1 MVGEAEE
8 SEPLVLPEVPEE
20 LPEPEVEEPD
30 ELPEPEEPE
39 ELRESEEP
47 DELLGR
53 LEEVLDE
60 VLEEEP
66 DEELEDLSLLKQAV
80 MLSIIAIASR
90 TVVVRV
96 SFIRFTPINKLVMP
110 GMAWSFTHKKWK
122 AAFALYRP
130 ARQSRKTAAKTPVS
144 TARQSLSACA
154 GDRADTRANDPLQ
167 MILFYHFFA
176 GKQRRQKLPF
186 VPLLVCAVRIPD
198 MWRKIKLLAHWHFG
212 IRTF

>member
-8 SEPLVLPEVPEE
+8 SEPLVLPEAPEE

-130 ARQSRKTAAKTPVS
+130 ARQS
-144 TARQSLSACA
+144 LSACA